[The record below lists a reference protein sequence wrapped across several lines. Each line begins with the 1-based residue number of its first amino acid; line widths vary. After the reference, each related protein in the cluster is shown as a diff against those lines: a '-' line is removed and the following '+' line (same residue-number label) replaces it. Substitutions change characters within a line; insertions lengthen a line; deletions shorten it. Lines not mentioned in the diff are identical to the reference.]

1 MLYRTNLKVQQL
13 NSDPYKSFEFKELL
27 LHSDNCITLTIIV
40 NRPPISVKNGRMHDG
55 FFYQFSMLLE
65 HLVSSPGNLVL
76 DGDFNFHVNDPSG
89 STASQFLDLLNCF
102 NLDIVNLCPPTH
114 ENSNVL
120 DLIITKS
127 GETSISNLITL
138 QFTAAWPTILALS
151 IQLKVTAKP
160 CFVQLLVFFTVKKIN
175 FSLALLQLTSLI
187 NSFTSLRRKS
197 SISEVILVHL

>member
-1 MLYRTNLKVQQL
+1 M
-13 NSDPYKSFEFKELL
+13 
-27 LHSDNCITLTIIV
+27 
-40 NRPPISVKNGRMHDG
+40 
-55 FFYQFSMLLE
+55 
-65 HLVSSPGNLVL
+65 SSPGNLVL

-197 SISEVILVHL
+197 SISEVILVHLLPDHDLFRTLHTSSLTCQLANFASTSNTELTDIANNIIMKSCILDPLHFPRARNDGQ

>member
-1 MLYRTNLKVQQL
+1 MLYRTNLKVQQV
-13 NSDPYKSFEFKELL
+13 PYKSFEFKELL
-27 LHSDNCITLTIIV
+27 LHSDNCITRTIIV
-40 NRPPISVKNGRMHDG
+40 NRPPISVK
-55 FFYQFSMLLE
+55 
-65 HLVSSPGNLVL
+65 
-76 DGDFNFHVNDPSG
+76 
-89 STASQFLDLLNCF
+89 
-102 NLDIVNLCPPTH
+102 
-114 ENSNVL
+114 NSNVL

-127 GETSISNLITL
+127 GETPISNLITL

-160 CFVQLLVFFTVKKIN
+160 CFVQLLVVFTVKKIN